1 MATKPHAEN
10 NGGVMA
16 HFEKEEATALR
27 ELFAGMDAVDE
38 TRAASAMTRA
48 ATMLRKHDYS
58 FRHIVQEINTRGL
71 LLPAKVGA
79 AIQLM
84 DSTTLAEAKSAFS
97 GVRRLMRNCGLTFAG
112 IMAALDRQPVKDEDL
127 EEAKLAYKM
136 EAERSR
142 ELEAEVLRL
151 RATVAAAAAA
161 AAAGAPQPPPVG
173 EAPVPAPPASSPS
186 TFGNV
191 VVVATLLLGV
201 VLAAS
206 IVSTFSDMF
215 RSANA
220 TMPAPSPLAATVG
233 PRESNGLAPSRAGWN
248 CWRNRGTQG
257 PCF

>member
-1 MATKPHAEN
+1 MAF
-10 NGGVMA
+10 
-16 HFEKEEATALR
+16 FEKEEATALR
-27 ELFAGMDAVDE
+27 ELFGGMDAIDE
-38 TRAASAMTRA
+38 TRAASAMTGA
-48 ATMLRKHDYS
+48 ATLLRKHDYS
-58 FRHIVQEINTRGL
+58 FRHIVQEIDARGL

-84 DSTTLAEAKSAFS
+84 DSTTLSEAKSAFG
-97 GVRRLMRNCGLTFAG
+97 GVRRMMKNCGLTFAG
-112 IMAALDRQPVKDEDL
+112 IIAALDRQPVREEDL
-127 EEAKLAYKM
+127 EEAKLACKI

-142 ELEAEVLRL
+142 GLEAEVQRL

-161 AAAGAPQPPPVG
+161 AAAAAPSPPLAG
-173 EAPVPAPPASSPS
+173 EAPVPAPRPSSGP

-191 VVVATLLLGV
+191 VVAATLLLGV

-220 TMPAPSPLAATVG
+220 TITPPGGSPVAAAVT
-233 PRESNGLAPSRAGWN
+233 PRESGLAPARAGWN

>member
-1 MATKPHAEN
+1 MAF
-10 NGGVMA
+10 
-16 HFEKEEATALR
+16 FEKEEATELR

-38 TRAASAMTRA
+38 ARAASAMTRA
-48 ATMLRKHDYS
+48 STLLRKRDYS
-58 FRHIVQEINTRGL
+58 FRHIVQEIDARGL

-84 DSTTLAEAKSAFS
+84 DSTTLAEAKSAFG
-97 GVRRLMRNCGLTFAG
+97 GVRRLMKNCGLTFTG
-112 IMAALDRQPVKDEDL
+112 IIAALDRQPTKEDDL
-127 EEAKLAYKM
+127 EEAKLAYKI

-142 ELEAEVLRL
+142 ELEAEVQRL

-161 AAAGAPQPPPVG
+161 ATAGAPPSPGVAASEAPPP
-173 EAPVPAPPASSPS
+173 APAPKKSSSSP
-186 TFGNV
+186 FGNI

-206 IVSTFSDMF
+206 VVSTFSNMLK
-215 RSANA
+215 SANLSITPLIA
-220 TMPAPSPLAATVG
+220 APTTPVAATVA
-233 PRESNGLAPSRAGWN
+233 PREAADRLTPPRAGWN